1 MPNFY
6 LPTQQI
12 THEGRILTLK
22 NLNQTNVQW
31 SCRHSRAEQCPFQVR
46 CPVVNNKVILTKP
59 WTKNLH
65 SRGCCSKTG
74 FPFLVEEGDTLWGND
89 DDNKNKSVILTYTD
103 IKHEMKSK
111 TEEFSTKNLTM
122 GPQVVWAEVKR
133 WANEEYGGNWCG
145 LKEHQVTELVRKCRK
160 KLGLGDAIGT
170 IENTPDYN
178 KMTNQD
184 RPFLQGS
191 MCFPH
196 PDKQNTNMRAM
207 MFANPELLGLLNGRV
222 DIFIDATFDPCTPH
236 LFYQCLIVMVFNPST
251 SSYVPVIYTL
261 MTHKCT
267 ELYWQVFNQVKVLT
281 KNKMEVC
288 TYTSDFERAE
298 MNTLEA
304 HFGDPDKKKHVGC
317 FFHLKQAWFKYLKEK
332 LGMGLSSSIGLAMA
346 TGGLDILC
354 VLPQDEVVTYGIPFL

>member
-1 MPNFY
+1 M
-6 LPTQQI
+6 
-12 THEGRILTLK
+12 
-22 NLNQTNVQW
+22 
-31 SCRHSRAEQCPFQVR
+31 
-46 CPVVNNKVILTKP
+46 
-59 WTKNLH
+59 
-65 SRGCCSKTG
+65 
-74 FPFLVEEGDTLWGND
+74 VEEGDTLWGND
-89 DDNKNKSVILTYTD
+89 DNNKNKSVILTYTD

-207 MFANPELLGLLNGRV
+207 MFANPELLGLLNGHV
-222 DIFIDATFDPCTPH
+222 DIYIDATFDPCTPH
-236 LFYQCLIVMVFNPST
+236 PFYQCLIVMVFNQST